1 MANKSVSKL
10 TKKINKQEYDVEWG
24 NDRILYIPINKKDKA
39 ELLKKFVYRELGR
52 AWSFEDP
59 RLAALKKQFVREL
72 VDSLL
77 L

>member
-10 TKKINKQEYDVEWG
+10 TKKIGKQEYDVEWA
-24 NDRILYIPINKKDKA
+24 NDRVLYIPINKKDKA

>member
-10 TKKINKQEYDVEWG
+10 TKKIDKQEYDVEWG

-52 AWSFEDP
+52 VWSFEDP

>member
-10 TKKINKQEYDVEWG
+10 TKKIDKQEYDVEWG
-24 NDRILYIPINKKDKA
+24 NDRVLYIPIAKKDKA

-52 AWSFEDP
+52 AWSYEDP

>member
-1 MANKSVSKL
+1 MANKSIGKL
-10 TKKINKQEYDVEWG
+10 TRKVDNQEYDVEWA
-24 NDRILYIPINKKDKA
+24 NDRILYIPANKKDKA

-52 AWSFEDP
+52 VWSFEDP
-59 RLAALKKQFVREL
+59 RIAALKKQFVREL